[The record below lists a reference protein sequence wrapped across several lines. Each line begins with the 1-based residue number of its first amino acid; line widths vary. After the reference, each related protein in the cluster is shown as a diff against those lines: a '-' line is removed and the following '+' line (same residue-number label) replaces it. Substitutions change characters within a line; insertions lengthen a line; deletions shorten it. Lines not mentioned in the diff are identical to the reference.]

1 MEFASVVAALDAA
14 SLVVVSVAAAW
25 IDVRQSR
32 IPNRLTVCGFVI
44 ALLLRIALGWQ
55 ALAAGM
61 SGAVIAAGVS
71 LPFFLVRGLG
81 GGDVKLLIVV
91 GAFLG
96 PHRLLTALVVTAI
109 AGLVLGLSEA
119 VRRGVILP
127 VLWGCRD
134 LLVYW
139 LTFGRSGRKPEFT
152 SPGAVKIPYGVAIA
166 LGAVIGRFV

>member
-1 MEFASVVAALDAA
+1 MDFAFGVAALDAA
-14 SLVVVSVAAAW
+14 SLVVISVAAAW

-32 IPNRLTVCGFVI
+32 IPNRLTVSGFVI
-44 ALLLRIALGWQ
+44 ALLLRIALGWP

-61 SGAVIAAGVS
+61 LGAVIAAGVS
-71 LPFFLVRGLG
+71 LPLFLVGGLG
-81 GGDVKLLIVV
+81 GGDVKLLMVV

-96 PHRLLTALVVTAI
+96 PQRLVTALVVTAV
-109 AGLVLGLSEA
+109 AGLLMGLSEA

-134 LLVYW
+134 LFVYMI
-139 LTFGRSGRKPEFT
+139 TFGRSGSKPEFT
-152 SPGAVKIPYGVAIA
+152 SPGVVKIPYGVAIA